1 MLWRN
6 GSKPGGAYYRKKCSV
21 LGPAI
26 PLTRESSHASA
37 SWQGASSAGDQMAFR
52 QGDLVPSSQLNSTGG
67 DIGRTPSEHSTA
79 TLLSTA
85 SSPRKSPLLGPS
97 RIAKSNSQCSF
108 ASATGSDLSSNNST
122 RGVSAVQCGSPWM
135 PNFNDLDISLP
146 DIDDDEN
153 ELIARPHPS
162 NILIERCSVT
172 RILAIERKE
181 GENNPFLGIPH
192 YSLDRPALGRDGG
205 LMARLRALE
214 AKGGQKNLV

>member
-97 RIAKSNSQCSF
+97 RIAKSNSQRSV
-108 ASATGSDLSSNNST
+108 ASATGSDLSSKNST
-122 RGVSAVQCGSPWM
+122 RSVPAGQCSSPGM
-135 PNFNDLDISLP
+135 PNFNDFDIIVP
-146 DIDDDEN
+146 DIDDDED
-153 ELIARPHPS
+153 EFVAQPHPS
-162 NILIERCSVT
+162 NVLVERCSVT
-172 RILAIERKE
+172 RILAIHRKE
-181 GENNPFLGIPH
+181 GEIDPFLGIPH
-192 YSLDRPALGRDGG
+192 YSLDRPALARDGG
-205 LMARLRALE
+205 LMARWRQGAVRTTL
-214 AKGGQKNLV
+214 

>member
-26 PLTRESSHASA
+26 PLTGESSQAR
-37 SWQGASSAGDQMAFR
+37 QGAYAAGDQTGFR
-52 QGDLVPSSQLNSTGG
+52 QGDPLPSSQLSSTGG
-67 DIGRTPSEHSTA
+67 DIHRVLSDHSTA

-85 SSPRKSPLLGPS
+85 SSHRKSPLLGPS
-97 RIAKSNSQCSF
+97 RIAKSNSQRSV
-108 ASATGSDLSSNNST
+108 ASATGSDLSSKNST
-122 RGVSAVQCGSPWM
+122 RSVPAGQCSSPGM
-135 PNFNDLDISLP
+135 PNFNDFDIIVP
-146 DIDDDEN
+146 DIDDDED
-153 ELIARPHPS
+153 EFVAQPHPS
-162 NILIERCSVT
+162 NVLVERCSVT